1 MTATFLGYYHIAHR
15 FGNELPNEL
24 KSVFN
29 QVLFPLYSI
38 QQNDQERSKIN
49 FLLVLKITSFVIFP
63 TITLIFLLSESLVV
77 LFFGNQWNPVIS
89 PLKILLITALFR
101 SLVSSTY
108 PLFKG
113 SGHPRYETYLLGISV
128 IFISIFIIPLTLKL
142 WN

>member
-108 PLFKG
+108 PLF
-113 SGHPRYETYLLGISV
+113 
-128 IFISIFIIPLTLKL
+128 
-142 WN
+142 